1 MGSLVALG
9 PSDLGT
15 ISLQIGTLKN
25 STISYFG
32 NLVAYYPDL
41 EVIDLSNSQRWFQ
54 ISAFDISRPSDWLAN
69 QISGYIEIVKSACF
83 GSIGSSWFWKL
94 ASTRSFG

>member
-1 MGSLVALG
+1 VGSLVALG

-32 NLVAYYPDL
+32 NLVSYYPDL
-41 EVIDLSNSQRWFQ
+41 EVIDLSNSQR
-54 ISAFDISRPSDWLAN
+54 
-69 QISGYIEIVKSACF
+69 
-83 GSIGSSWFWKL
+83 
-94 ASTRSFG
+94 